1 MMRKRRKHSK
11 ITQRKE
17 KEEKKKRELRVISTK
32 GGRVYGTFN
41 QLEENENQ
49 NI

>member
-1 MMRKRRKHSK
+1 MMMQRRKHSK

-17 KEEKKKRELRVISTK
+17 KEEKKRELRVISTK